1 MTTFIADAYAAA
13 VRRVDPNLGS
23 LAANPLAPK
32 PGSFIV
38 ALFDVR
44 WLEGAMSRTLNKVIR
59 TIDLAKPKLKKI
71 ARELDLAKRKS
82 SAKKRKTRKSK

>member
-1 MTTFIADAYAAA
+1 
-13 VRRVDPNLGS
+13 
-23 LAANPLAPK
+23 
-32 PGSFIV
+32 
-38 ALFDVR
+38 
-44 WLEGAMSRTLNKVIR
+44 MSRTLNKVIR

>member
-1 MTTFIADAYAAA
+1 MKTSIDDEYENGCAS
-13 VRRVDPNLGS
+13 RRPTLGS

-32 PGSFIV
+32 RGSFIV
-38 ALFDVR
+38 ALFDAQ

-71 ARELDLAKRKS
+71 ARELDLAKKKS
-82 SAKKRKTRKSK
+82 SAKKKKRKSK

>member
-1 MTTFIADAYAAA
+1 LTTNTKRLA
-13 VRRVDPNLGS
+13 RRPNLGS
-23 LAANPLAPK
+23 PPANPLAPK

-38 ALFDVR
+38 PLFDVQ

-71 ARELDLAKRKS
+71 ARELDLAKKK
-82 SAKKRKTRKSK
+82 SAKKKKRKSK

>member
-1 MTTFIADAYAAA
+1 LTTNTKRLA
-13 VRRVDPNLGS
+13 RRVDPTS
-23 LAANPLAPK
+23 DHSPANPLAPK

-38 ALFDVR
+38 PLFDAQ

-71 ARELDLAKRKS
+71 ARELDLAKKKS
-82 SAKKRKTRKSK
+82 SAKKKKRKSK